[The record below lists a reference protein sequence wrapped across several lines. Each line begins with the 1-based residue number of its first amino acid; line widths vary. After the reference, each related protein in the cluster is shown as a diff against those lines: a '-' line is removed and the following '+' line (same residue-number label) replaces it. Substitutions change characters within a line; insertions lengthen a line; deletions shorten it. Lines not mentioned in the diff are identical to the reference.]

1 MSILALAA
9 TLMADD
15 VLTCGAIVKENPTR
29 VEMLPTDLR
38 ADFMHP
44 PPFQLMRATPPF
56 SFGPVGNHS
65 GCHSLHSQI
74 EFRCYL
80 QLHFYSTEP

>member
-29 VEMLPTDLR
+29 VEMLSTDLR

-44 PPFQLMRATPPF
+44 PPFQLTRATPPF
-56 SFGPVGNHS
+56 SFGPVGKHP
-65 GCHSLHSQI
+65 GCHSLISNTS
-74 EFRCYL
+74 FRY
-80 QLHFYSTEP
+80 FENIYSTDP